1 MDTLVK
7 PGAAVQAFAQ
17 VELAGMVIG
26 IPAEYVVRVLPR
38 PADLTVLPRSHDA
51 IDGVFRDGGQLVAV
65 ADLRRWMATPPPL
78 EATPEHVMVLCFGE
92 RSIGLA
98 VDAVRGLVRL
108 RASNIARIHHT
119 DQADGFFHSIGTR
132 DDGSLMTLLDPAVL
146 VDQVGAWSPGIQAD
160 AATNEVATV
169 DHDSAIQALIR
180 IGNTVL
186 AFPATMVG
194 EIVKEVATQPLQLGG
209 GQVTGTTRW
218 RGRLTPVLDPA
229 RTVLAADGGNALTV
243 ILAHG
248 ELTLAFP
255 VDEVLAVR
263 TFQAAQVQDA
273 ATAGLD
279 GDVYLG
285 YAMEKSVEES
295 GRRILLVNGPALLA
309 RYAVQGLGVP
319 AATKQATPGRS
330 SLPAHVVYDAG
341 QLGAAPMHALR
352 EIVPLPSGY
361 RASTDLAD
369 GIDGQCNWRGR
380 MLPVIDL
387 RTADAREDVDTARL
401 MVVHHGER
409 EVGLLVR
416 DVVALL
422 PANTGERMRFT
433 MPGGRA
439 MHMIT
444 VGSAGSGGSSK
455 GQKSYEV
462 LDVAALPYLAA

>member
-1 MDTLVK
+1 MDAPVEA
-7 PGAAVQAFAQ
+7 GAALRTFAQ

-38 PADLTVLPRSHDA
+38 PNDLTVLPRSHDA
-51 IDGVFRDGGQLVAV
+51 IDGVFREGDQLVAV

-78 EATPEHVMVLCFGE
+78 EATPEHVMVLCFDQ
-92 RSIGLA
+92 RSFGLA

-108 RASNIARIHHT
+108 RARDIARIHHT
-119 DQADGFFHSIGTR
+119 EQPDGFFHSVGTR
-132 DDGSLMTLLDPAVL
+132 DDGSLITLLDCAVL
-146 VDQVGAWSPGIQAD
+146 ADQVGAWSPGVD
-160 AATNEVATV
+160 AAASAANEDAAVE
-169 DHDSAIQALIR
+169 HDSAIQAIIR
-180 IGNTVL
+180 IGNIVL
-186 AFPATMVG
+186 GFPATMVG
-194 EIVKEVATQPLQLGG
+194 EIVKEVDIAPLHLGG
-209 GQVTGTTRW
+209 GQVTGTLHW
-218 RGRLTPVLDPA
+218 RGRLTPVIDPA

-248 ELTLAFP
+248 GMTLAFP

-263 TFQAAQVQDA
+263 TFHAAQVQDA

-279 GDVYLG
+279 GEVYLG
-285 YAMEKSVEES
+285 YALEES
-295 GRRILLVNGPALLA
+295 GRRILLADGPALLA
-309 RYAVQGLGVP
+309 RYAVHGLGAP
-319 AATKQATPGRS
+319 AQKQSAPGRAP
-330 SLPAHVVYDAG
+330 LPAHVVYDAG

-352 EIVPLPSGY
+352 EIVPLPAGY
-361 RASTDLAD
+361 RASADLAD

-387 RTADAREDVDTARL
+387 RTGDARASVDNARL

-433 MPGGRA
+433 LPGGRA

-444 VGSAGSGGSSK
+444 VGAAGSAGSAN
-455 GQKSYEV
+455 GQQSYQV

>member
-1 MDTLVK
+1 MDAPVK
-7 PGAAVQAFAQ
+7 AGAAVQTFAQ

-38 PADLTVLPRSHDA
+38 PSDLTVLPRSHDA

-65 ADLRRWMATPPPL
+65 ADLRRWMATPPPC
-78 EATPEHVMVLCFGE
+78 EATPEHVMVLCFDE

-119 DQADGFFHSIGTR
+119 EQLDGFFHSIGTR
-132 DDGSLMTLLDPAVL
+132 DDGSLITLLDPAVL
-146 VDQVGAWSPGIQAD
+146 VDQVGAWSPGITAEAAANED
-160 AATNEVATV
+160 AAV

-180 IGNTVL
+180 IGDSVL
-186 AFPATMVG
+186 GFPATMVG
-194 EIVKEVATQPLQLGG
+194 EIVKEVDIQPLQLGG

-218 RGRLTPVLDPA
+218 RGRLTPVLNPA

-279 GDVYLG
+279 SDVYLG
-285 YAMEKSVEES
+285 YAAEES
-295 GRRILLVNGPALLA
+295 GRRILLVDGPALLA
-309 RYAVQGLGVP
+309 RYAVQGLGIT
-319 AATKQATPGRS
+319 AKTKQATPGRT

-341 QLGAAPMHALR
+341 EMKAAPMHALR
-352 EIVPLPSGY
+352 EIVPLPAGY

-369 GIDGQCNWRGR
+369 GIDGQCDWRGR

-387 RTADAREDVDTARL
+387 RTADARADVDNARL

-444 VGSAGSGGSSK
+444 VGAVGTTS

>member
-1 MDTLVK
+1 
-7 PGAAVQAFAQ
+7 
-17 VELAGMVIG
+17 
-26 IPAEYVVRVLPR
+26 
-38 PADLTVLPRSHDA
+38 
-51 IDGVFRDGGQLVAV
+51 VFRDGGQLVAV
-65 ADLRRWMATPPPL
+65 ADLRRWMATPPPA

-119 DQADGFFHSIGTR
+119 EQADGFFHSIGTR
-132 DDGSLMTLLDPAVL
+132 ADGSLITLLDPAVL
-146 VDQVGAWSPGIQAD
+146 VDQVGAWSPGIKAG
-160 AATNEVATV
+160 AATDEVATV

-180 IGNTVL
+180 IGDIVL
-186 AFPATMVG
+186 GFPATMVG
-194 EIVKEVATQPLQLGG
+194 EIVKEVTTQPLQLGG

-229 RTVLAADGGNALTV
+229 RTVLAAEGGNALTV

-279 GDVYLG
+279 GDIYLG
-285 YAMEKSVEES
+285 YATEES

-330 SLPAHVVYDAG
+330 SVPAHVVYDAG
-341 QLGAAPMHALR
+341 QMKAAPMHALR
-352 EIVPLPSGY
+352 EIVPLPAGY

-387 RTADAREDVDTARL
+387 RTADARADVDNARL
-401 MVVHHGER
+401 MVAYHGER

-439 MHMIT
+439 MNMIT
-444 VGSAGSGGSSK
+444 VGAAGSAGSAN
-455 GQKSYEV
+455 GQTSYEV